1 MKKIFVLSKHNLNLA
16 KEEVLSLLKTKDYE
30 LFDNILITEDKSK
43 LKLENRLGYTHKIYK
58 FLFKC
63 NQKDFI
69 TNVENYAWEKI
80 YKKDFCVRIHNSKQF
95 SEKDIASIIWNS
107 LKKPKVN
114 LEKPGTKID
123 FIFIN
128 NIVIAGLFLSDVDKS
143 FLNRKAHLRPSL
155 HPTSLHPGLAKA
167 CINLTGLETGTILD
181 PFCGSAGILIEAALM
196 NFNIIGYDLD
206 KTQLERAKINL
217 DHYKIKNYKLI
228 NEDARNIHEKVDAI
242 VTDLPY
248 GKGSKVNNPKKL
260 YKEFLENASKVT
272 NNMIIIFPD
281 FVNHKKIIS
290 KTKWKVKNE
299 FTEYIHKSLSRKIV
313 LLFC

>member
-1 MKKIFVLSKHNLNLA
+1 MHKFFMLSKHNIDLA
-16 KEEVLSLLKTKDYE
+16 REEVLALTKSKDYE

-63 NQKDFI
+63 KIKDFI
-69 TNVENYAWEKI
+69 TKVKNYDWQSI

-123 FIFIN
+123 FIFN
-128 NIVIAGLFLSDVDKS
+128 KKIVIAGLFLNNIDKS

-167 CINLTGLETGTILD
+167 CINLTELEKGTILD

-196 NFNIIGYDLD
+196 KFNIIGYDLD
-206 KTQLERAKINL
+206 KTQLKRAKINL

-228 NEDARNIHEKVDAI
+228 NDVD
-242 VTDLPY
+242 
-248 GKGSKVNNPKKL
+248 KL
-260 YKEFLENASKVT
+260 YKEFLEKSSKVT
-272 NNMIIIFPD
+272 KNMVIIFPN
-281 FVNHKKIIS
+281 FINYKKMIS
-290 KTKWKVKNE
+290 KTKWKKKNE
-299 FTEYIHKSLSRKIV
+299 FAEYIHKSLSRKIV
-313 LLFC
+313 LLFF